1 MSKKKQ
7 NNYIVKRYII
17 FLIGLFVNSLGVALI
32 TKANLGTSP
41 ISSIPYV
48 LSLNYPFTLGNFTI
62 FFSILLI
69 VLQLIL
75 LGKNFKVEHLLQIP
89 VSLIFGY
96 FIDACMVLL
105 GFVNPSAYPVKV
117 IDLLIGCLILGVGVY
132 MEVLADVVMLPGESF
147 VRAVVFR
154 WKTEFGVTKICFD
167 VSMAVIAAVLSF
179 VLAGKLDGVREGTV
193 VAALLVGFIART
205 IGRYLSFMP
214 EKLFG
219 GVKDTEAA
227 SVAEETENGDVTEN
241 DMAETDHRVA
251 KEGVNIGKHFCIAI
265 GRQYGSGGRDL
276 GAKLAEKLNCDFY
289 DKEII
294 QLAAGSTGYTPEYIS
309 KREETMTNSLLYDLV
324 HEMYTYADE
333 YEPPKDKIFEAE
345 AEVIRS
351 AAKKSNCV
359 IVGRCAD
366 AILKDDPDCVSIFLS
381 APLKTRIQTV
391 MKRDGLDEK
400 AAKHKIEQT
409 DRRRA
414 DNYRYYTRRVWGMS
428 GNYQM
433 CIDTSLGEEYVINTV
448 MDLVK
453 NVNADR

>member
-96 FIDACMVLL
+96 FIDACMILL
-105 GFVNPSAYPVKV
+105 GFLKPYSYPVKV

-154 WKTEFGVTKICFD
+154 WKTEFGITKICFD

-179 VLAGKLDGVREGTV
+179 VLAGRLDGVREGTV

-219 GVKDTEAA
+219 IVN
-227 SVAEETENGDVTEN
+227 ETEEASDAVDNEAVT
-241 DMAETDHRVA
+241 T
-251 KEGVNIGKHFCIAI
+251 GHFCIAI

-309 KREETMTNSLLYDLV
+309 KREENMTNSFLYDLV
-324 HEMYTYADE
+324 HEMYAYSDE

-351 AAKKSNCV
+351 AAKKGNCV

-366 AILKDDPDCVSIFLS
+366 AILKDDPDCIGIFLS

-400 AAKHKIEQT
+400 AAKRRIEQT

-414 DNYRYYTRRVWGMS
+414 DNYRYYTRRIWGMS

-433 CIDTSLGEEYVINTV
+433 CIDTSLGEDYVINTV
-448 MDLVK
+448 LDLVK
-453 NVNADR
+453 NVNRHVSESRAE